1 MTLIEIAQKLETALA
16 RLTDERRNAAV
27 TRETIAGLE
36 IEIQQLSEQFTAAK
50 AAVVSAEP
58 SVLPQ

>member
-1 MTLIEIAQKLETALA
+1 MSLTEIAQKLEAALA
-16 RLTDERRNAAV
+16 RLTEERRKLAD

-36 IEIQQLSEQFTAAK
+36 IEIQQLSEAFNAAK
-50 AAVVSAEP
+50 ASVVSAEP